1 MTSKTPSLKTAEI
14 SRSWYVI
21 DASSAPLGRVAT
33 QVAEK
38 LIGKHKATYTPH
50 IDNGDFV
57 VVINA
62 SDIQVTGNKMDAKK
76 YYRHSGYI
84 GSTKEAT
91 LSEKMEKDPTEVITL
106 AVKGM
111 LPKNKLQSDRLAR
124 LKVYAGSEHPH
135 EAQKPVM
142 IGDK

>member
-1 MTSKTPSLKTAEI
+1 MATKTPSLKTAEI
-14 SRSWYVI
+14 SRDWYVI

-33 QVAEK
+33 QIAEK
-38 LIGKHKATYTPH
+38 LIGKHKPTYTPH

-62 SDIQVTGNKMDAKK
+62 DKIVVTGKKMDQKK

-91 LSEKMEKDPTEVITL
+91 LSEKMEKNSADVIEL

-111 LPKNKLQSDRLAR
+111 IPKNKLASDRMAR
-124 LKVYAGSEHPH
+124 LKVYTGEEHPH
-135 EAQKPVM
+135 EAQKPQKL
-142 IGDK
+142 GDK